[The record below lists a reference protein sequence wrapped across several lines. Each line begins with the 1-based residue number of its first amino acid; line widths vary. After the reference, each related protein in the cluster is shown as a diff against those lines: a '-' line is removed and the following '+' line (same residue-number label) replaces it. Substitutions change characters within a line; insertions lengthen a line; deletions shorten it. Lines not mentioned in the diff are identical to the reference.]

1 MTSATLK
8 IINPPV
14 LPISAEPTKRK
25 MMVIAAF
32 FVTAVFILGFFIL
45 LELLDRTLRDKIRAE
60 RITGGKV
67 IGAFPGPGRFGERR
81 FARQYREIASRFM
94 GNAVLNY
101 FDPRKRPNVLNILS
115 TEQGDGKSTLAEHLA
130 AHLRETGMKV
140 RIASWNK
147 DFDSHQKEFLL
158 ASRLEDFVHDSE
170 DETPLSEADVVIVEY
185 PPLDDSSISKE
196 LLQSAELNIMVAP
209 ANRTWKETD
218 QLLYE
223 KSVEMAGDTPTA
235 LFLNCAGR
243 DVVQTFTGLLPPYTR
258 LRKLGYQISQF
269 GFTAVK

>member
-1 MTSATLK
+1 M
-8 IINPPV
+8 
-14 LPISAEPTKRK
+14 
-25 MMVIAAF
+25 
-32 FVTAVFILGFFIL
+32 
-45 LELLDRTLRDKIRAE
+45 
-60 RITGGKV
+60 
-67 IGAFPGPGRFGERR
+67 
-81 FARQYREIASRFM
+81 
-94 GNAVLNY
+94 
-101 FDPRKRPNVLNILS
+101 LNILS

-158 ASRLEDFVHDSE
+158 ASRLEDFVHDGE

-235 LFLNCAGR
+235 LFLNCARPRRRADLHGPAPALHTPA
-243 DVVQTFTGLLPPYTR
+243 QAGLSDQPVR
-258 LRKLGYQISQF
+258 VHGGQIIRPENP
-269 GFTAVK
+269 